1 MDSIGSF
8 SPKKD
13 TYGRSEA
20 LRPEISN
27 AALQSLARSTCE
39 TVSLRSEVPQQRFK
53 VDLSHIESLISPAA
67 TNRKKLLEE
76 SKIAYDSLE
85 PVSERAETTAKSDF
99 SKPVLEDDILLKESP
114 VKDSPAKMLE

>member
-1 MDSIGSF
+1 M
-8 SPKKD
+8 
-13 TYGRSEA
+13 
-20 LRPEISN
+20 RPENSN
-27 AALQSLARSTCE
+27 AAVQSLATDTCE
-39 TVSLRSEVPQQRFK
+39 TVSLRFEVPQQRFK
-53 VDLSHIESLISPAA
+53 VDLSHIESLISPTT